1 MHITK
6 SILRLFLLSTLIVS
20 SVAWAEVKLNGY
32 FIANDNECPAYKSFR
47 KKTNP
52 GNVRL
57 VEDRAYPVLSKNKF
71 DATHYRLKIKEAT
84 PRERWVA
91 LDCGTFLTQCD
102 ENEGSDESDNEDVS
116 QPSRPNSPS
125 LPGQGGKEYL
135 LALSWQPA
143 FCQSH
148 QSKAECQ
155 SQTGERYDAT
165 HLTLHGLWPQPK
177 NNTYCNIPNSQKK
190 LDQRSA
196 WSQLPSLRL
205 SDDLMSEL
213 IEIMPGVSSHLQ
225 RHEWTK
231 HGSCYSE
238 TPDEYFK
245 ESMKLALD
253 INNSS
258 VRDLFANNIGER
270 VTSRDI
276 KSRFDSIFGQGA
288 GNKVMVKCS
297 GNMISELW
305 INLKGDIEEG
315 SNIGELLA
323 NAPDASVSCQGG
335 VIDAVG
341 F

>member
-1 MHITK
+1 MQIKK

-20 SVAWAEVKLNGY
+20 SVTWAEVKLNGY
-32 FIANDNECPAYKSFR
+32 FIANDQDCPAYQSFR

-52 GNVRL
+52 GNVHL

-71 DATHYRLKIKEAT
+71 DATHYRLKIKDAS

-91 LDCGTFLTQCD
+91 LDCGTLLTQCD
-102 ENEGSDESDNEDVS
+102 QNNEGTNEPVNENVS
-116 QPSRPNSPS
+116 QPASPS
-125 LPGQGGKEYL
+125 FPDQGSKEYL

-148 QSKAECQ
+148 QSKIECQ
-155 SQTGERYDAT
+155 SQTGGRYDAT

-177 NNTYCNIPNSQKK
+177 SNTYCNIPNSQKK

-196 WSQLPSLRL
+196 WSQLPSLGL

-238 TPDEYFK
+238 TADEYFE

-258 VRDLFANNIGER
+258 VRDLFANNIGKR

-305 INLKGDIEEG
+305 INLKGEIEEG
-315 SNIGELLA
+315 SNIAALLA
-323 NAPDASVSCQGG
+323 NAPNASASCQGG
-335 VIDAVG
+335 LIDAVG